1 LLKHK
6 PAGIL
11 FPYEANQSLM
21 KSPDDYIIVN
31 PSLATILHRGFLKN
45 PCFWTVLAFMTA
57 MMAIAAY
64 CATEFPDLA
73 EQLKASASNSSSL
86 LYIPIVTS
94 LVGLAGIVAAALSR
108 PLAENQ
114 KAKKVIE
121 PLLADTTKER
131 NVAALLDHAVQSKK
145 ISPRCA
151 LLTLRSFRHNPL
163 FIWTE
168 PVFDINN
175 PIGHLFAQQK
185 AKAKRR
191 LKEKWR
197 KTVS

>member
-1 LLKHK
+1 
-6 PAGIL
+6 
-11 FPYEANQSLM
+11 M
-21 KSPDDYIIVN
+21 KSSDDYIIVN

-45 PCFWTVLAFMTA
+45 PSFWTVIAFMIA

-64 CATEFPDLA
+64 CASQVPDLN
-73 EQLKASASNSSSL
+73 EQLKAFASSSSSL
-86 LYIPIVTS
+86 VYIPIVFS
-94 LVGLAGIVAAALSR
+94 LIGLLGILAAALSR

-121 PLLADTTKER
+121 PLLADTPNER
-131 NVAALLDHAVQSKK
+131 NVAALLDHGVQSKK

-151 LLTLRSFRHNPL
+151 LLTLRSFRYNPL

-175 PIGHLFAQQK
+175 PIGHLFALQK
-185 AKAKRR
+185 AKASKKRR
-191 LKEKWR
+191 
-197 KTVS
+197 KTYGQSHFL